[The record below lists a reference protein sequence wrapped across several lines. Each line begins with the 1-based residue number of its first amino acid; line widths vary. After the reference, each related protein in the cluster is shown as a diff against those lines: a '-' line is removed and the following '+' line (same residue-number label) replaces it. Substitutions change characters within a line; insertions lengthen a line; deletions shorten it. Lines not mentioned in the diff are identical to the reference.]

1 MAQFLDTDDRPASVS
16 KQVTE
21 TPPADPAPAIRGDGA
36 LDTASPYRPGTL
48 ADMERNAIQQC
59 LLQTG
64 GSRQR
69 TAEIL
74 GISTR
79 TLLRKIRTYGLQD
92 PLRHTE
98 SSSGESPPSR

>member
-1 MAQFLDTDDRPASVS
+1 MAQLHPDRPQASIP
-16 KQVTE
+16 KQATE
-21 TPPADPAPAIRGDGA
+21 TPPADPAPAIRGDQA
-36 LDTASPYRPGTL
+36 HDAVPPYRQGGTL

-64 GSRQR
+64 GNRQR

-92 PLRHTE
+92 PLRAKD
-98 SSSGESPPSR
+98 SSSGGSPPSR